1 MPICTRLT
9 AQIVKVAVNQPV
21 AIRSSMWVKNNQNI
35 HFMNLHVK
43 KLEKLL
49 PVFRGVELTKACH
62 RSRKYSHLGGGIFHK
77 IPVKIGVCYFF
88 CFTTD
93 TIQQT

>member
-1 MPICTRLT
+1 MKKRSVALFFVPICTRLT

-21 AIRSSMWVKNNQNI
+21 AIRSSIWAKNNQNI

-49 PVFRGVELTKACH
+49 LF
-62 RSRKYSHLGGGIFHK
+62 
-77 IPVKIGVCYFF
+77 
-88 CFTTD
+88 
-93 TIQQT
+93 

>member
-21 AIRSSMWVKNNQNI
+21 AIRCSMWVKNNQNI

-49 PVFRGVELTKACH
+49 LF
-62 RSRKYSHLGGGIFHK
+62 
-77 IPVKIGVCYFF
+77 
-88 CFTTD
+88 
-93 TIQQT
+93 

>member
-1 MPICTRLT
+1 MFIRRFTDKKLSTYIRTSQPICTRLT

-49 PVFRGVELTKACH
+49 LF
-62 RSRKYSHLGGGIFHK
+62 
-77 IPVKIGVCYFF
+77 
-88 CFTTD
+88 
-93 TIQQT
+93 